1 MAAVSPAQPEPRMT
15 VSRTMSVMISIC
27 ASLILIE

>member
-15 VSRTMSVMISIC
+15 VSRMVVEESVEVVISDI
-27 ASLILIE
+27 AL